1 MAGVAPGKT
10 YTPGLDFSGVTYTCP
25 AKKAQ
30 SEADRAHEIIK
41 ERLPLLNQINALL
54 AVTFGDRATFFVD
67 GRADEAKILDSCDD
81 EPDCC
86 LNIKPEYI
94 IQFYENKLEPRYG
107 LFKDA
112 FFNEAS
118 MPSGKIPVAIKFADL
133 LTPNPPTPPKPASAF
148 SRLPEPTEDVE
159 QVKRDIEEFGY
170 GLAKNVLSPEQV
182 AIMRK
187 AVVEQA
193 AGERKAGSKYHDSHS
208 EDSPLGGKPTE
219 NGVLTTALSATV
231 AQVDGGPDG
240 PNQRLWTL
248 INKGDDFLDLLNH
261 PIIDEFVPWALGEH
275 AVITTYTANIA
286 RPVPKLTKISLLPIG
301 NVPMQL
307 HTDQVAVQ
315 PPIRDIAFGINI
327 LFYLEDVTEKNGATR
342 VYPGSHLGQVAP
354 EDVYLF
360 LTSYLTCPVARK
372 LTNKKKHQIFTVEGS
387 HPAEAPAGTAL
398 IVDSRIWHAT
408 GPNREE
414 AGERPLILLFFMRSF
429 IRQQENNFL
438 SLRRSDVWPRLSDRH
453 KRMLGFYTTGAL
465 GGVDGEVREGVLV
478 EWKDGVGKMREPN
491 DRS

>member
-10 YTPGLDFSGVTYTCP
+10 YTPGLDFSGVIYTCP
-25 AKKAQ
+25 VKKAD
-30 SEADRAHEIIK
+30 SEADRAHKIIQEK
-41 ERLPLLNQINALL
+41 LPLLKQINALL
-54 AVTFGDRATFFVD
+54 AVTFGDRPTFFID
-67 GRADEAKILDSCDD
+67 GRADEAKVLDSCQD
-81 EPDCC
+81 EPHCR

-94 IQFYENKLEPRYG
+94 IQFYEGKLEPRYG

-133 LTPNPPTPPKPASAF
+133 LTPHPPTPPKPASVF
-148 SRLPEPTEDVE
+148 SRLPEPTEDIE

-170 GLAKNVLSPEQV
+170 GLVKNVLSPEQV

-193 AGERKAGSKYHDSHS
+193 AGERKAGI
-208 EDSPLGGKPTE
+208 
-219 NGVLTTALSATV
+219 

-261 PIIDEFVPWALGEH
+261 PIIDEFIPWALGEH
-275 AVITTYTANIA
+275 AIITTYTANIA
-286 RPVPKLTKISLLPIG
+286 RPG

-315 PPIRDIAFGINI
+315 PPIRDIAFGLNI

-342 VYPGSHLGQVAP
+342 VYPGSHKGQVAP
-354 EDVYLF
+354 ED
-360 LTSYLTCPVARK
+360 
-372 LTNKKKHQIFTVEGS
+372 IFTVEGS
-387 HPAEAPAGTAL
+387 APAEAPAGTAL

-408 GPNREE
+408 GPNRES
-414 AGERPLILLFFMRSF
+414 AGERPVILLFFMRSF

-438 SLRRSDVWPRLSDRH
+438 SLRRSDVWPKLSDRH

-465 GGVDGEVREGVLV
+465 GGVDGEVREGVFV
-478 EWKDGVGKMREPN
+478 EWKDGVGKMRAPN

>member
-41 ERLPLLNQINALL
+41 EKLPLLNQINALL

-170 GLAKNVLSPEQV
+170 GLAKSVLSPEQV

-193 AGERKAGSKYHDSHS
+193 AGERKAGI
-208 EDSPLGGKPTE
+208 
-219 NGVLTTALSATV
+219 

-286 RPVPKLTKISLLPIG
+286 RPGEHIHLAFSLAFPQDDSLPF
-301 NVPMQL
+301 NKHATFQWP
-307 HTDQVAVQ
+307 VAVQ

-354 EDVYLF
+354 ED
-360 LTSYLTCPVARK
+360 
-372 LTNKKKHQIFTVEGS
+372 IFTVEGS

-408 GPNREE
+408 GPNRDE

>member
-10 YTPGLDFSGVTYTCP
+10 YTPGLDFSGVAYTCP

-30 SEADRAHEIIK
+30 SDADRAHEIIREK
-41 ERLPLLNQINALL
+41 LPLLSQIKALL
-54 AVTFGDRATFFVD
+54 AVTFGDRPTFFVD
-67 GRADEAKILDSCDD
+67 GRANQAKILDSCDD
-81 EPDCC
+81 EPDCR

-133 LTPNPPTPPKPASAF
+133 LTPHPPTPAKPASAF

-193 AGERKAGSKYHDSHS
+193 AGERKAGI
-208 EDSPLGGKPTE
+208 
-219 NGVLTTALSATV
+219 

-286 RPVPKLTKISLLPIG
+286 RPVSLFAKG

-354 EDVYLF
+354 ED
-360 LTSYLTCPVARK
+360 
-372 LTNKKKHQIFTVEGS
+372 IFTVEGS

-408 GPNREE
+408 GPNREA

-465 GGVDGEVREGVLV
+465 GGVDGEVREGVFV
-478 EWKDGVGKMREPN
+478 EWKEGGGEMREPN

>member
-1 MAGVAPGKT
+1 MAGVPPGKT

-41 ERLPLLNQINALL
+41 EKLPLLHQINALL
-54 AVTFGDRATFFVD
+54 AVTFGDRPTFFID
-67 GRADEAKILDSCDD
+67 GRGDEAKILESCDD
-81 EPDCC
+81 EPDCR

-107 LFKDA
+107 
-112 FFNEAS
+112 
-118 MPSGKIPVAIKFADL
+118 
-133 LTPNPPTPPKPASAF
+133 PASAF

-193 AGERKAGSKYHDSHS
+193 AGERKAGI
-208 EDSPLGGKPTE
+208 
-219 NGVLTTALSATV
+219 

-261 PIIDEFVPWALGEH
+261 PIIDEFIPWALGEH
-275 AVITTYTANIA
+275 AIITTYTANIA
-286 RPVPKLTKISLLPIG
+286 RPG

-315 PPIRDIAFGINI
+315 PPIRDIAFGMNI

-342 VYPGSHLGQVAP
+342 VYPGSHLGQ
-354 EDVYLF
+354 
-360 LTSYLTCPVARK
+360 
-372 LTNKKKHQIFTVEGS
+372 IFTVEGS
-387 HPAEAPAGTAL
+387 APAEAPAGTAL

-438 SLRRSDVWPRLSDRH
+438 SLRRSDVWPKLSDRH

-465 GGVDGEVREGVLV
+465 GGVDGEVREGLFV
-478 EWKDGVGKMREPN
+478 EWKDGVGEMRAPN

>member
-25 AKKAQ
+25 AKKAE
-30 SEADRAHEIIK
+30 SDAIKAHKIIQEK
-41 ERLPLLNQINALL
+41 LPLLNQINALL
-54 AVTFGDRATFFVD
+54 AVTFGDRPTFFVD

-81 EPDCC
+81 EPDCR

-133 LTPNPPTPPKPASAF
+133 LTPHPPTPPKPASSF
-148 SRLPEPTEDVE
+148 SRLPEATEDIE

-187 AVVEQA
+187 AVTEQA
-193 AGERKAGSKYHDSHS
+193 AGERKAGI
-208 EDSPLGGKPTE
+208 
-219 NGVLTTALSATV
+219 

-261 PIIDEFVPWALGEH
+261 PIIDEFIPWFLGEH
-275 AVITTYTANIA
+275 AIITTYTANIA
-286 RPVPKLTKISLLPIG
+286 RPG

-315 PPIRDIAFGINI
+315 PPIRDIAFGMNI

-354 EDVYLF
+354 ED
-360 LTSYLTCPVARK
+360 
-372 LTNKKKHQIFTVEGS
+372 IFTVEGS
-387 HPAEAPAGTAL
+387 APAAAPAGTAL

-438 SLRRSDVWPRLSDRH
+438 SLRRSDVWPKLSDRH

-465 GGVDGEVREGVLV
+465 GGVDGEVREGVFV
-478 EWKDGVGKMREPN
+478 EWKDGVGEMRAPN

>member
-1 MAGVAPGKT
+1 MAGVPPGKT

-25 AKKAQ
+25 VKKAQ

-41 ERLPLLNQINALL
+41 EKLPLLNQINALL
-54 AVTFGDRATFFVD
+54 AVTIGDRPTFFID
-67 GRADEAKILDSCDD
+67 GRSDEAKILESCED
-81 EPDCC
+81 EPDCR
-86 LNIKPEYI
+86 LNIKPEYGGFFNPVSLSTHWLTPCANRYI

-118 MPSGKIPVAIKFADL
+118 MPAGKIPVAIKFADL
-133 LTPNPPTPPKPASAF
+133 LTPHPPTPPKPASAF
-148 SRLPEPTEDVE
+148 SRLPVPTEDVE

-193 AGERKAGSKYHDSHS
+193 AGERKAGI
-208 EDSPLGGKPTE
+208 
-219 NGVLTTALSATV
+219 

-261 PIIDEFVPWALGEH
+261 PIIDEFIPLGPWRACRHHDLH
-275 AVITTYTANIA
+275 CQHRAARVLFLTT
-286 RPVPKLTKISLLPIG
+286 G

-315 PPIRDIAFGINI
+315 PPIRDIAFGMNI

-354 EDVYLF
+354 ED
-360 LTSYLTCPVARK
+360 
-372 LTNKKKHQIFTVEGS
+372 IFTVEGS
-387 HPAEAPAGTAL
+387 APAEAPAGTAL

-414 AGERPLILLFFMRSF
+414 SGERPLILLFFMRSF

-438 SLRRSDVWPRLSDRH
+438 SLRRSDVWPKLSDRH

-465 GGVDGEVREGVLV
+465 GGVDGEVREGVFV
-478 EWKDGVGKMREPN
+478 EWKDGVGEMRAPN